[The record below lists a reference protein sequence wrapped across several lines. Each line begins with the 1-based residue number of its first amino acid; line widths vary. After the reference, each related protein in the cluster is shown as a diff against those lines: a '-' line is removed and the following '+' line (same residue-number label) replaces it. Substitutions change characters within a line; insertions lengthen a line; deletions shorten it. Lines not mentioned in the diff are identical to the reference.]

1 MKDTAYLTKDT
12 FEPEGSEDGV
22 FGSGPDGQ
30 PTESET
36 QSWVQGQLDSFG
48 WGDFGLGSSNNVA

>member
-1 MKDTAYLTKDT
+1 MKLTTKKLRQIIREEVT
-12 FEPEGSEDGV
+12 EAFNY
-22 FGSGPDGQ
+22 GPDGQ